1 MGGGSAEEEACGF
14 ILRLHNGTFTHR
26 VAEGNWVDECLVM
39 LPVRQV
45 NSQDLAYIISRER
58 LWPLL
63 CLFPGALWHCCIPG
77 SFCVCTRVWRFSNKI
92 THLFRPGPR

>member
-45 NSQDLAYIISRER
+45 NSQDLAYIISRVAFMAFTVFIPR
-58 LWPLL
+58 CSLALLHPGLLL
-63 CLFPGALWHCCIPG
+63 CVHACMEIF
-77 SFCVCTRVWRFSNKI
+77 K
-92 THLFRPGPR
+92 